1 MWEIHFH
8 LQEGRRELCDVW
20 CVWGCVCVCVRQ
32 ISQNMTYLIET
43 GLWDSEALMLG
54 EVKGS
59 SSSPAIAPEPIFL
72 DLYNFY
78 IRSCGSCG
86 ETLSLCIFLKKQVDK
101 LSVYHTQGL
110 DQNRKFFRQ
119 SQDITS
125 ARGNHIFFIFSTEW
139 DRRGG
144 AGGGGP
150 SLFTVWQ

>member
-1 MWEIHFH
+1 
-8 LQEGRRELCDVW
+8 
-20 CVWGCVCVCVRQ
+20 
-32 ISQNMTYLIET
+32 
-43 GLWDSEALMLG
+43 MLG

-59 SSSPAIAPEPIFL
+59 SSNPAIAPEPIFL

-125 ARGNHIFFIFSTEW
+125 ARGITFFSSFPQNGIEEEEQEEEDPAF
-139 DRRGG
+139 
-144 AGGGGP
+144 
-150 SLFTVWQ
+150 SLFDNNQIQGEYRVREK